1 MGLYYLRRRMK
12 SFYKKDPFKE
22 VFEDILSLSKEIE
35 MDFNESNYSKDFGRF
50 DIVFD
55 FNEELHNKVLEVA
68 RQEFGI
74 DDLEITYNQLTKY
87 KIVDGHRPK
96 LNGHIDKLPCTHTID
111 LCVET
116 TVPEW
121 GLYVEESLFKDTP
134 RSAVFLKGDED
145 NHGRPD
151 YPSRSTEDYCL
162 MLFINLAPK
171 GFWALDIKKK
181 LGNDLINSRYY
192 PISLY

>member
-12 SFYKKDPFKE
+12 SFYKENPFK
-22 VFEDILSLSKEIE
+22 DIFSEIVDVSKDIE
-35 MDFNESNYSKDFGRF
+35 KDFNVSNYSKDFGRF

-55 FNEELHNKVLEVA
+55 FQKDLEDKILHIA
-68 RQEFGI
+68 RKEFGV

-87 KIVDGHRPK
+87 KIVDGHMPR
-96 LNGHIDKLPCTHTID
+96 LNGHVDKLPCTHTID
-111 LCVET
+111 LCIDT

-121 GLYVEESLFKDTP
+121 GLYVEESLFKDK
-134 RSAVFLKGDED
+134 SGGAVFLKGDED

-151 YPSRSTEDYCL
+151 YPSNNEQDHCL

-181 LGNDLINSRYY
+181 LGNDLVNSRYY
-192 PISLY
+192 PISIY